1 VSFEITGDA
10 YDRFMGRYSTKLS
23 PQLADLAGVAAP
35 QRVLDVGCG
44 PGALTDELVR
54 RVGAASVAAVDPS
67 ESFVG
72 VVKERQPEVSVQRAA
87 AEDLP
92 FRDGEFDAS
101 LAQLVVHFM
110 RDPVAGLREMARVT
124 RPDGAIA
131 ACTWDHVPGGEGA
144 LSVFFTAS
152 KRLDPNAPAETGR
165 PGARKGH
172 LGELFR
178 AAGIREVEETPLIAS
193 VVHPTFNDWWAP
205 FMLGVGPVGEYLAT
219 LDEAQLELL
228 KDLCREE
235 LPPEPFT
242 VNARAWAARGAA

>member
-23 PQLADLAGVAAP
+23 PQLADLAGVAVP

-72 VVKERQPEVSVQRAA
+72 VVKERQPGVAVQRAV

-92 FRDGEFDAS
+92 FGDSEFDAS

-110 RDPVAGLREMARVT
+110 RNPVAGLREMSRVT
-124 RPDGAIA
+124 RPGGTIA

-152 KRLDPNAPAETGR
+152 QRLDPDAPAETR
-165 PGARKGH
+165 MPGARRGH

-178 AAGIREVEETPLIAS
+178 AAGIKEVEETPLIAS
-193 VVHPTFNDWWAP
+193 VVHPTFEDWWEP
-205 FMLGVGPVGEYLAT
+205 FMLGVGSTGEYLSK
-219 LDEAQLELL
+219 LDEAQLERL

-242 VNARAWAARGAA
+242 LNARAWAARGTS